1 MSVVSNAG
9 NGTNATNVSLKDLFP
24 SINFKFINCTDENG
38 KSYDLTDDWIIP
50 FMGNGTNITFTVYSQ
65 AAIPGNN
72 IENSV
77 KVNCTEDEWNKTNN
91 NANKLV
97 DVVILPQPVKVA
109 SNHTPLIVCLLV

>member
-1 MSVVSNAG
+1 MN
-9 NGTNATNVSLKDLFP
+9 
-24 SINFKFINCTDENG
+24 
-38 KSYDLTDDWIIP
+38 
-50 FMGNGTNITFTVYSQ
+50 SQ

-109 SNHTPLIVCLLV
+109 SNHTPYYHDVVEYDLIVVNVGSVNYTDNLTVIDSLPVGLEFLETVNVTGQ

>member
-1 MSVVSNAG
+1 MILLFGLS
-9 NGTNATNVSLKDLFP
+9 LFP
-24 SINFKFINCTDENG
+24 ITDENG

-109 SNHTPLIVCLLV
+109 SNHTPYYHDVVEYD